1 MSSLAFPT
9 ANEHSAAAI
18 ARARAVTEE
27 SECDTYRGERVR
39 YVSPA
44 SGFHLSLHLSGRF
57 FFTHPPTSPLIGS
70 TATGVWSPR
79 RGASRVQ
86 FSFLFGLGVF

>member
-18 ARARAVTEE
+18 ARARAVTEA
-27 SECDTYRGERVR
+27 SECDTYPRL
-39 YVSPA
+39 
-44 SGFHLSLHLSGRF
+44 GFHLSLHLSGRF